1 MSAIAIAATTNPATT
16 SPATTSPATAA
27 SPLPRFLAADAPR
40 VLAHLLALDAD
51 DRMLRFGHGIRCEGI
66 VAYVAG
72 IDFKRDHV
80 HGLSTSNGE
89 VVALAHVALRAGE
102 LDFGLSVIPAYRQ
115 RGLGRALFEHVMALA
130 PQLGAQRIVCHS
142 ISPVVLHMVAV
153 RGFRRPNGDPA
164 SAPTLDLGAPHRA

>member
-1 MSAIAIAATTNPATT
+1 MSAIAIAATTN
-16 SPATTSPATAA
+16 PATTSPATAA

-80 HGLSTSNGE
+80 HGLSASNGE

>member
-16 SPATTSPATAA
+16 SPAIAA
-27 SPLPRFLAADAPR
+27 SPLPRFQAADAPR

-51 DRMLRFGHGIRCEGI
+51 DRILRFGHGIRREGI

-89 VVALAHVALRAGE
+89 IVALAHVALRAGE
-102 LDFGLSVIPAYRQ
+102 LDFGLSVTPAYRQ

-130 PQLGAQRIVCHS
+130 PQIGAQRIVCHS

-164 SAPTLDLGAPHRA
+164 SAPTLDLGAPDRA

>member
-16 SPATTSPATAA
+16 SPTIAA
-27 SPLPRFLAADAPR
+27 SPLPRFQATDAPR

-51 DRMLRFGHGIRCEGI
+51 DRMLRFGHGIRREGI

-80 HGLSTSNGE
+80 HGLSAASGE
-89 VVALAHVALRAGE
+89 VVALAHVAVRAGE

>member
-1 MSAIAIAATTNPATT
+1 MSAIAIAAATNPATT
-16 SPATTSPATAA
+16 SPATSPAFAP
-27 SPLPRFLAADAPR
+27 SPLFRFQATDAPR

-51 DRMLRFGHGIRCEGI
+51 DRMLRFGHGIRREGI

-80 HGLSTSNGE
+80 HGLSAASGE
-89 VVALAHVALRAGE
+89 VVALAHVAVRAGE

-164 SAPTLDLGAPHRA
+164 SAPRLDLGASHRA

>member
-16 SPATTSPATAA
+16 SPAIAA
-27 SPLPRFLAADAPR
+27 SPLPRFQATDAPR

-51 DRMLRFGHGIRCEGI
+51 DRMLRFGHGIRREGI

-89 VVALAHVALRAGE
+89 IVALAHVALRAGE

-130 PQLGAQRIVCHS
+130 PQIGAQRIVCHS

-164 SAPTLDLGAPHRA
+164 SAPTLDLGAPDRA

>member
-16 SPATTSPATAA
+16 SPTIAA
-27 SPLPRFLAADAPR
+27 SPLPRFQATDAPR

-51 DRMLRFGHGIRCEGI
+51 DRMLRFGHGIGREGI

-89 VVALAHVALRAGE
+89 VVALAHVALRTGE

-130 PQLGAQRIVCHS
+130 PQIGAQRIVCHS

-153 RGFRRPNGDPA
+153 RGFRRRNGDPA
-164 SAPTLDLGAPHRA
+164 SAPRLDLGASHRA

>member
-16 SPATTSPATAA
+16 SPAIAA
-27 SPLPRFLAADAPR
+27 SPLPRFQATDAPR

-51 DRMLRFGHGIRCEGI
+51 DRMLRFGHGIRREGI

-89 VVALAHVALRAGE
+89 IVALAHVALRAGE
-102 LDFGLSVIPAYRQ
+102 LDFGLSVTPAYRQ

-130 PQLGAQRIVCHS
+130 PQLGALRIVCHS

-164 SAPTLDLGAPHRA
+164 SAPTLDLGAPDRA

>member
-1 MSAIAIAATTNPATT
+1 MFATAIAATVSPNATSSAT
-16 SPATTSPATAA
+16 SPAFAA
-27 SPLPRFLAADAPR
+27 SPLFRFQATDASR

-51 DRMLRFGHGIRCEGI
+51 DRMLRFGHGIRREGI

-80 HGLSTSNGE
+80 HGLSAASGE
-89 VVALAHVALRAGE
+89 VVALAHVAARQGE
-102 LDFGLSVIPAYRQ
+102 LDFGLSVSPAYRQ

-130 PQLGAQRIVCHS
+130 PQIGAQRIVCHS

-164 SAPTLDLGAPHRA
+164 SAPTLDLGALHHA